1 MMRTLL
7 ISVRKPRL
15 IKKEDLTVLR
25 NALAK
30 TAKGLGYDEVSI
42 TGLGPVGRA

>member
-1 MMRTLL
+1 MMRTRV
-7 ISVRKPRL
+7 ITVRKPRL

-30 TAKGLGYDEVSI
+30 TAKGLGYEVSI